1 MSLDHKKDGTTRVE
15 CVVILDAGSQYGKVI
30 DRKVRELRVETRIL
44 PLNTPTAV
52 LRDDPAIKA
61 VIISGGPN
69 SIHDVDAPAY
79 NSDLFELGKPLLGIC
94 YGMQLLARFFDG
106 RVGQAE
112 VREDGQDEVSV
123 DTTSP
128 LFNGLTTTEKVLLTH
143 GDSIIDPGVHLKVT
157 ARSSAGIIAAL
168 QHKELPLFGVQF
180 HPEVDLTEKGVHIL
194 KNFLTLSGCQ
204 FSYTIE
210 DREELALRMI
220 RERTAG
226 GQKVLCLASGGV
238 DSTVCAVLLIKALGP
253 ERVICIHIDHG
264 FMRLNE
270 SNEVVAALTAAGVK
284 VTLIDASEQFAQ
296 ASTEMPA
303 KRGREAYRTGK
314 LCEVTEPEEKRV
326 IIGNTFMSVCDAV
339 MKEMNLDVN
348 NLLLAQGTLR
358 PDLIE
363 SGSVYASKVAD
374 AIKTHHNDTGIVRQ
388 LREKGRIIE
397 PLCDYHKDE
406 VRVLGERLGI
416 PHHLVNRQP
425 FPGPG
430 LAIRT
435 LCSNGELQ
443 KGDDYEMTEQIVQ
456 QVCAG
461 TLSND
466 VMKPLSEL
474 LRTLRPAPCLLPVRT
489 VGVQGDAR
497 TYAYAVALSIGHFP
511 QKEEWEQLG
520 RLALAIPK
528 VSQHINRVVFMFGER
543 RTAAPQS
550 VTRTT
555 LTLPVLEKLRTADNI
570 VNSVLLKHNLV
581 RRLSQVP
588 VVLLPL
594 SFEEKGSLSIV
605 IRTFITNDFMTGVP
619 ALPGSPIMPLDA
631 LKEMLEALEALD
643 FVSRVMYDLTA
654 KPPGTT
660 EWE

>member
-226 GQKVLCLASGGV
+226 G
-238 DSTVCAVLLIKALGP
+238 
-253 ERVICIHIDHG
+253 
-264 FMRLNE
+264 
-270 SNEVVAALTAAGVK
+270 
-284 VTLIDASEQFAQ
+284 FAQ